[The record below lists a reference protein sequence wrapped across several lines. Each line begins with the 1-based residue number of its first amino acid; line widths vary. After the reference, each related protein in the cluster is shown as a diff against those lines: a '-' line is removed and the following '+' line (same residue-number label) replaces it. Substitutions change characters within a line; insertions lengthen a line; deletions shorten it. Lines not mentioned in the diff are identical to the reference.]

1 MLGLVSVL
9 ARKVF
14 VGFMLVGVL
23 SVCASRNPVSHQIAI
38 STFAYQPAHIV
49 VATGDTIVWQ
59 NADFVPHTVTAS
71 DRAWD
76 SGAVAANA
84 VWRFVARTPGRYSYY
99 CVFHPN
105 MQGTIEAH

>member
-1 MLGLVSVL
+1 MLGLVRVMSW
-9 ARKVF
+9 KVV
-14 VGFMLVGVL
+14 VGAMLVGVL
-23 SVCASRNPVSHQIAI
+23 SVCASRNPVSQQIAI
-38 STFAYQPAHIV
+38 SNFAYQPARIV

-59 NADFVPHTVTAS
+59 NADVVPLTVTAS

-76 SGAVAANA
+76 SGAVAADA

-99 CVFHPN
+99 CVFPPN